1 MAFAY
6 RSRSTPAG
14 RLPAAAT
21 GPRRR
26 PPTAA
31 ARAGWADVR
40 DRPCPRPAG
49 QACRFPRHRGC
60 HRPAGGLHRHGGMHP
75 RDRIVAGRRRGGVD
89 LRWVSFS
96 AMSPN
101 EKWSTADVPD
111 QTGRVAVVTGSN
123 TGIGYHTAA
132 VLAESGARVVLA
144 VRNLEKGNLALA
156 RIVAANPRA
165 DVTLQEL
172 NLSSLDSVRSAA
184 GALRD
189 AYPRIDLLINNAGV
203 MWTPKQLTAEGFE
216 MQFGTN
222 HLGHF
227 ALTGLLLNNLLPVRG
242 SRVVTV
248 SSTGHRIRAAIHFDD
263 LHWEHGYDRYAA
275 YGQSK
280 LANLL
285 FTYELQRRLAD
296 HRKNTIAVAA
306 HPGASSTELG
316 RNVPTLIKPLF
327 AVAGGLLFQGA
338 AMGALPTLRA
348 ATDPDVEGGQYYGPD
363 GLGEQRGHPKLV
375 SSSAQSHDEDLQQ
388 RLWTVSEELT
398 GVTYPV

>member
-1 MAFAY
+1 M
-6 RSRSTPAG
+6 SSNGKWT
-14 RLPAAAT
+14 T
-21 GPRRR
+21 G
-26 PPTAA
+26 
-31 ARAGWADVR
+31 D
-40 DRPCPRPAG
+40 
-49 QACRFPRHRGC
+49 
-60 HRPAGGLHRHGGMHP
+60 
-75 RDRIVAGRRRGGVD
+75 I
-89 LRWVSFS
+89 
-96 AMSPN
+96 
-101 EKWSTADVPD
+101 PD
-111 QTGRVAVVTGSN
+111 QRGRVAVVTGAN
-123 TGIGYHTAA
+123 TGLGYHTAA
-132 VLAESGARVVLA
+132 ALAQTGAHVVLA

-156 RIVAANPRA
+156 RIVAACPDA

-172 NLSSLDSVRSAA
+172 DLSSLASVRAAA
-184 GALRD
+184 GALHK

-203 MWTPKQLTAEGFE
+203 MWTPKQLTADGFE

-227 ALTGLLLNNLLPVRG
+227 ALTGLLLDNLLPVRG

-248 SSTGHRIRAAIHFDD
+248 SSMGHRIRAAIHFDD
-263 LHWEHGYDRYAA
+263 LQWENRYDRIAA

-285 FTYELQRRLAD
+285 FTYELQRRLAARD
-296 HRKNTIAVAA
+296 QPTTTALAA
-306 HPGASSTELG
+306 HPGGSNTELA
-316 RNVPTLIKPLF
+316 RNLPGIFKP
-327 AVAGGLLFQGA
+327 AVAVLGPLLFQGA

-375 SSSAQSHDEDLQQ
+375 SSSAQSHDEDLQH